1 MSSPLI
7 RISLGGTN
15 VFRTVLCLM
24 LTSWPALAAD
34 LATTV
39 QQRNQHYAEALEGTL
54 RDFLVEGYTARAA
67 ASWTR
72 SYENVS
78 AFLKSVEPE
87 QGTIPPLC
95 FSSGSK
101 TDRSSGASAIRQLAG
116 NPGRVDQYSV
126 RENTR
131 RGTVGIAGSIV
142 RAGASGNCPARHR
155 QLSRKGFWAG
165 KMQPRNPCTRLRP
178 CALA

>member
-1 MSSPLI
+1 MSL
-7 RISLGGTN
+7 
-15 VFRTVLCLM
+15 RTVLFLM

-34 LATTV
+34 LAATV
-39 QQRNQHYAEALEGTL
+39 QQRNQHYAEALEGTF

-72 SYENVS
+72 SYENIS
-78 AFLKSVEPE
+78 IFLKSVEPNRE
-87 QGTIPPLC
+87 RYHRFLSPPDLKPTG
-95 FSSGSK
+95 SSGS
-101 TDRSSGASAIRQLAG
+101 SAIRQLARY
-116 NPGRVDQYSV
+116 PGRVDQYSV

-165 KMQPRNPCTRLRP
+165 GCRESLPRLRP
-178 CALA
+178 CAPA